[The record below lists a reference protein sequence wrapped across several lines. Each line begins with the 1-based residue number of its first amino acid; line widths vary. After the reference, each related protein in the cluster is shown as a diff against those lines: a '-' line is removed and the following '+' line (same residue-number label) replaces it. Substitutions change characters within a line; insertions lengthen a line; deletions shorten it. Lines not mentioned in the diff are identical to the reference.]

1 MTYILYPKQRRKC
14 PQAALYADVSR
25 MLEECARG
33 STVRLATHSQVVTYG
48 GRVYRSLPKF
58 DKIELGHIRKMI
70 RHLSIDLDCARRHL
84 PI

>member
-1 MTYILYPKQRRKC
+1 MS
-14 PQAALYADVSR
+14 ASALYADVSR

-33 STVRLATHSQVVTYG
+33 YTVRLATHSRVITYG